1 MKNRLHHTRINR
13 SERDGHIKIIILT
26 IVMNKRDRIKVGFFL
41 RKKIGTGDI
50 LNYKERKT
58 FNYSIK

>member
-1 MKNRLHHTRINR
+1 MKNRLHHTCINR

-41 RKKIGTGDI
+41 RKKRGTGDI
-50 LNYKERKT
+50 LNYKDRKT